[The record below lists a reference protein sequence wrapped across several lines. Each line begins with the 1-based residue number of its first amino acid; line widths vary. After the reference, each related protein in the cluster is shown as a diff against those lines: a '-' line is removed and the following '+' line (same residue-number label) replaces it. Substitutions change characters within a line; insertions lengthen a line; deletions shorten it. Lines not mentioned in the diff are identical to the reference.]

1 MILVTGGLGYIGSHT
16 AVELIE
22 RGKQVLL
29 VDDLSNSS
37 LQVLE
42 GIQKITGQT
51 VDFLELD
58 IKEAHKVK
66 TLFKDYPQIN
76 GVIHFAAAKG
86 RWRKC
91 PIPTKILQKQCRRP
105 AQSVGMLASS
115 RALYF

>member
-22 RGKQVLL
+22 QGKQVLL

-66 TLFKDYPQIN
+66 PSLRITPKSM
-76 GVIHFAAAKG
+76 G
-86 RWRKC
+86 
-91 PIPTKILQKQCRRP
+91 
-105 AQSVGMLASS
+105 
-115 RALYF
+115 

>member
-66 TLFKDYPQIN
+66 PSLRITPKSM
-76 GVIHFAAAKG
+76 G
-86 RWRKC
+86 
-91 PIPTKILQKQCRRP
+91 
-105 AQSVGMLASS
+105 
-115 RALYF
+115 

>member
-66 TLFKDYPQIN
+66 PSLRITPNQWGNPFCCR
-76 GVIHFAAAKG
+76 KG
-86 RWRKC
+86 RWRKR
-91 PIPTKILQKQCRRP
+91 PIPPKVLQK
-105 AQSVGMLASS
+105 
-115 RALYF
+115 